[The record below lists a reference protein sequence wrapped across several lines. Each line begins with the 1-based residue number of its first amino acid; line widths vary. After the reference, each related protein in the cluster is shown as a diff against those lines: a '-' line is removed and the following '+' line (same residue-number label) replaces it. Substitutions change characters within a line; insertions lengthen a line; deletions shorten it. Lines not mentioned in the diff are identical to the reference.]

1 MASATTRLLPTGKG
15 PRVIVY
21 HQTIHRDGQYVS
33 LLPLITNQTGVTH
46 VIVAAI
52 HLNEGPGNI
61 TLNDDPPHASKY
73 ETLWGEV
80 AWLQASGVKVLGMLG
95 GAAKGSFERLD
106 GPDDQKFEDYYKPLH
121 ALISKHRLSGLD
133 LDIEEHMTLPGVIRL
148 IDRLRADFGPA
159 FLITLAPVATALLPN
174 QPHLSGFD
182 YRLLEQ
188 MRGNQ
193 IAWYNTQFYCGWGDA
208 TTTFWYDAIMSM
220 GWRADKVVV
229 GLVTNPGNGAGY
241 VEQGTSHDMLRM
253 LRAKYPAFGG
263 VMGWEY
269 FNSKPGEHGEPW
281 QWAAGMARAIR
292 QALPP
297 SDQLQGGRGVER
309 PGAGSLPPTMPVPAH
324 SFPAQDIE
332 TLQNLGFSSQQ
343 AIAALNATS
352 GNVEYAAGLLFEN

>member
-1 MASATTRLLPTGKG
+1 MASTTLLPTSQG
-15 PRVIVY
+15 PRVVVY
-21 HQTIHRDGQYVS
+21 HQTIHHDGKYVS

-61 TLNDDPPHASKY
+61 TLNDDPPNASKY

-106 GPDDQKFEDYYKPLH
+106 GPDQQKV
-121 ALISKHRLSGLD
+121 RLD
-133 LDIEEHMTLPGVIRL
+133 LDVEEHMTITGVVRL
-148 IDRLRADFGPA
+148 INRLRADFGPA

-188 MRGNQ
+188 MCGNQ

-208 TTTFWYDAIMSM
+208 TTTFWYDAIMSV
-220 GWRADKVVV
+220 GWPANKVVV

-241 VEQGTSHDMLRM
+241 VEQSTSYDVMRM
-253 LRAKYPAFGG
+253 LRAKYPTFGG

-269 FNSKPGEHGEPW
+269 FNSMPGEHGEPW
-281 QWAAGMARAIR
+281 HWAAGMARAIR
-292 QALPP
+292 HALPP
-297 SDQLQGGRGVER
+297 SDQMQGGRGVER
-309 PGAGSLPPTMPVPAH
+309 PGAGGLPPTIPVPAH
-324 SFPAQDIE
+324 SFAAQDIE

-352 GNVEYAAGLLFEN
+352 GNVEYAAGLLFEY

>member
-1 MASATTRLLPTGKG
+1 TTRLLPISEG

-21 HQTIHRDGQYVS
+21 HQTIHRDGKYVS

-106 GPDDQKFEDYYKPLH
+106 GPDDQKFEDYYRPLH
-121 ALISKHRLSGLD
+121 ALITKRNLQGLD
-133 LDIEEHMTLPGVIRL
+133 LDIEEHMTISGVIRL

-208 TTTFWYDAIMSM
+208 TTTFWYDAIMSV
-220 GWRADKVVV
+220 GWSANKVVV

-241 VEQGTSHDMLRM
+241 VEQNISHDVMRM
-253 LRAKYPAFGG
+253 LRAKYPTFGG

-269 FNSKPGEHGEPW
+269 FNSMPGEHGEPW
-281 QWAAGMARAIR
+281 NWAAGMARAIR
-292 QALPP
+292 HALPP
-297 SDQLQGGRGVER
+297 SDQLQGGRGIER
-309 PGAGSLPPTMPVPAH
+309 PGAGGLPPTIPAH

-352 GNVEYAAGLLFEN
+352 GNVEYAAGLLFEY

>member
-1 MASATTRLLPTGKG
+1 
-15 PRVIVY
+15 
-21 HQTIHRDGQYVS
+21 
-33 LLPLITNQTGVTH
+33 
-46 VIVAAI
+46 
-52 HLNEGPGNI
+52 
-61 TLNDDPPHASKY
+61 
-73 ETLWGEV
+73 
-80 AWLQASGVKVLGMLG
+80 
-95 GAAKGSFERLD
+95 
-106 GPDDQKFEDYYKPLH
+106 
-121 ALISKHRLSGLD
+121 
-133 LDIEEHMTLPGVIRL
+133 MTLPGVIRL

-159 FLITLAPVATALLPN
+159 FVITLAPVATALLPN

-208 TTTFWYDAIMSM
+208 TTTFWYDAIMSV

-241 VEQGTSHDMLRM
+241 VEQSTSHDVMRM
-253 LRAKYPAFGG
+253 LRAKYPTFGG

-269 FNSKPGEHGEPW
+269 FNSMPGEHGEPW

-297 SDQLQGGRGVER
+297 SGQLQGGRGVER
-309 PGAGSLPPTMPVPAH
+309 PSAGSLPPTMPVPAH
-324 SFPAQDIE
+324 SVPAQDIE

-352 GNVEYAAGLLFEN
+352 GNVEYAAGLLFEY